1 MTNHVQLSGT
11 LTARDVL
18 RYTPAGIA
26 MLGARLSHQ
35 SEAIEAGHPRRI
47 EFEVAL
53 RFVGAVATRA
63 ENLPLGEPVRVD
75 GFLAPVR
82 RQSKS
87 LVVHVTEFVT
97 DGVPVAG
104 GKQAEG

>member
-53 RFVGAVATRA
+53 RFVGAVATSDA
-63 ENLPLGEPVRVD
+63 PLRHAVQRLQD
-75 GFLAPVR
+75 AAR
-82 RQSKS
+82 
-87 LVVHVTEFVT
+87 
-97 DGVPVAG
+97 
-104 GKQAEG
+104 

>member
-1 MTNHVQLSGT
+1 MSNRVQLSGT
-11 LTARDVL
+11 LIARDVL
-18 RYTPAGIA
+18 RFTPAGIA
-26 MLGARLSHQ
+26 MLGARLAHR
-35 SEAIEAGHPRRI
+35 SEVIEAGHPRQL

-63 ENLPLGEPVRVD
+63 GNLPLGEPIRVD
-75 GFLAPVR
+75 GFLAPIR

-97 DGVPVAG
+97 DGIPAAV
-104 GKQAEG
+104 EGRADA